1 MKTIWKFP
9 FKVQD
14 RFELEMPGGAQI
26 LDVQVQHGQPCIWA
40 VVDTEVPSVKR
51 RFVIVGTGHSMS
63 HYLTG
68 WPHVGTFQ
76 EAGGALVWHLFV
88 DPKEA

>member
-9 FKVQD
+9 FKVQGH
-14 RFELEMPGGAQI
+14 FELDMPGGAQI
-26 LDVQVQHGQPCIWA
+26 LDVQVQRDQPCMWA
-40 VVDTEVPSVKR
+40 MVDPAARPVKR
-51 RFVIVGTGHSMS
+51 RFVIVGTGHPIHQME
-63 HYLTG
+63 G

-88 DPKEA
+88 DPKEG